1 MSSGEIP
8 PPKAPVNALY
18 YADSRAGLLGGEV
31 SFGQWLQFIN
41 VILYTALFRVII
53 MGGLCHG
60 SSVPPALKELHVL
73 TFFARRPELNYRQNR
88 RRPPS
93 FFGDATWILQK

>member
-18 YADSRAGLLGGEV
+18 YADSRTGLLGGEV

-53 MGGLCHG
+53 MGGF
-60 SSVPPALKELHVL
+60 VMDPPYPRPLKN
-73 TFFARRPELNYRQNR
+73 FMF
-88 RRPPS
+88 
-93 FFGDATWILQK
+93 